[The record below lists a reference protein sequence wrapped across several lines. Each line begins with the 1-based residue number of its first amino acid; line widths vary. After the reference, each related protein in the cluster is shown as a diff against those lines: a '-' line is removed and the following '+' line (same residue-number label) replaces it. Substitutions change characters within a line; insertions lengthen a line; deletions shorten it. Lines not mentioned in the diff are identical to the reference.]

1 MEVKVNED
9 QTQPVVKPSFTENL
23 AIMSIDA
30 LNEYIDSLKQEIKR
44 VEREIELKRSAREGA
59 ESVFKK

>member
-9 QTQPVVKPSFTENL
+9 ETQPVVKPSFTENL

>member
-1 MEVKVNED
+1 MNED
-9 QTQPVVKPSFTENL
+9 EIEPVVKPRFTEKL

-30 LNEYIDSLKQEIKR
+30 LNEYIESLEQEIKR
-44 VEREIELKRSAREGA
+44 VEQEIKLKRSAREGA